1 MLRKRVIPCLFLKN
15 SGLVKGKE
23 YRNHKYVGDPINT
36 IKIFN
41 AKEVDEII
49 VLDIAATKEK
59 KGPNFSLIEEF
70 SSECFMPLCYGGG
83 IRTIQQART
92 LFSLGVEKVCLQ
104 SSVYSDLKLIKEI
117 ANEYGSQ
124 SVVVSIDIKKNWLKK
139 ESLYNASSGQ
149 ILRKSYMDLIKECIE
164 AGAGEIIIGSVNHE
178 GNMRGMNLNLISKV
192 SNFST
197 VPVIASCG
205 VGEMNDIKL
214 ASEAGANA
222 VAVGSFFIYH
232 GPHRAVLITF
242 PTNEELNKLLR

>member
-1 MLRKRVIPCLFLKN
+1 M
-15 SGLVKGKE
+15 
-23 YRNHKYVGDPINT
+23 
-36 IKIFN
+36 
-41 AKEVDEII
+41 
-49 VLDIAATKEK
+49 
-59 KGPNFSLIEEF
+59 
-70 SSECFMPLCYGGG
+70 
-83 IRTIQQART
+83 
-92 LFSLGVEKVCLQ
+92 
-104 SSVYSDLKLIKEI
+104 
-117 ANEYGSQ
+117 
-124 SVVVSIDIKKNWLKK
+124 SIDIKKNWLKK

-164 AGAGEIIIGSVNHE
+164 AGAGEIMIGSVNHE
-178 GNMRGMNLNLISKV
+178 GNMQGMNLNLISKV